1 MSPSGIRPALLVGL
15 MVLSPSLSAQA
26 DESQANPSLPVE
38 TLTATAPVA
47 AKESKVEL
55 QAVYVT
61 ARRKKERL
69 EEVPISLQPVK
80 LRGTTFADELRALNA
95 DVAVVT
101 AYGKILPKDV
111 LDAPTHGCVNV
122 HASLLPRFR
131 GAAPIQ
137 WAIAS
142 GDAKTGVCLM
152 KMDEGMDTGPVI
164 ERAELAIGPT
174 DTSASL
180 HDALAALGG
189 DVLRRALPRYL
200 AGSLAPVAQATDGVV
215 MAPMIKK
222 EDGQLDFTKPA
233 AELERRLRAFTPWP
247 GAFTKLDGALF
258 KVHAATVGTGSGAP
272 GTVLS
277 ATPAGLEVACGTGS
291 LVFTSVQL
299 EGKRV
304 MTAQEF
310 LTGKKLAPGSR
321 PFSN

>member
-1 MSPSGIRPALLVGL
+1 MPRIVFMGTPPFAVRSLEACLGLGEVVAVVTQPDKPRGRGQEVQVSAVKAFALERG
-15 MVLSPSLSAQA
+15 
-26 DESQANPSLPVE
+26 LPV
-38 TLTATAPVA
+38 
-47 AKESKVEL
+47 
-55 QAVYVT
+55 
-61 ARRKKERL
+61 
-69 EEVPISLQPVK
+69 LQPLKV
-80 LRGTTFADELRALNA
+80 RGTTFADELRALNA

-111 LDAPTHGCVNV
+111 LDAPAHGCVNV

-142 GDAKTGVCLM
+142 GDEKTGVCLM

-164 ERAELAIGPT
+164 DRAELPIGPT
-174 DTSASL
+174 DTSATL

-200 AGSLAPVAQATDGVV
+200 TGELVPVPQSAEGVV

-222 EDGQLDFTKPA
+222 EDGAIDWTRPA
-233 AELERRLRAFTPWP
+233 AVLERRLRAFTPWP

-258 KVHAATVGTGSGAP
+258 KVHAAAVAGGCGEP
-272 GTVLS
+272 GTVLTVS
-277 ATPAGLEVACGTGS
+277 PAGIEVACGEGS
-291 LVFTSVQL
+291 LLLTSVQL

-304 MTAQEF
+304 MAAQEF
-310 LTGKKLAPGSR
+310 LAGKKLTAGAR
-321 PFSN
+321 PFSAP